1 MNPSNIFWRVRAA
14 TFATLAAMT
23 VGLIVAGPVQAA
35 EWAYKKKISFD
46 TTDSGGNLKE
56 DAQQVPML
64 VRLHSGNFTFKQAK
78 PDGGDLRVFT
88 ADGKT
93 ALKYHIESFDASNEL
108 ANLWV
113 MLPKLTA
120 KAKTDGVVLAW
131 GNDKAST
138 DGDSKASYD
147 ASQILVYHFAGI
159 DGVRDSTANANHAR
173 TSSAKQV
180 ATGQIGQGLSF
191 DGNSSVV
198 VPASASLKVTAAAG
212 FSFAAWVNP
221 VSAESGTFFSL
232 AGGSK
237 GLSIGLRAGR
247 LVVTSAGVTARSD
260 TALKPGNWQ
269 HVALVAGG
277 GKVSFYID
285 GIEAGSGSLALQD
298 AAGEAVIGDGLRGD
312 LDELSLAGTARSPAY
327 IQALAISQSADSPMI
342 MLTDEGGAGA
352 GEVSYFRI
360 LISLQTVDGWIVIAL
375 LGVMGVISGWV
386 MVDKTVM
393 LRRAGRANARF
404 LATFGEKS
412 FELLSPGH
420 AEVVAVQSDPTHERS
435 SVYRLYALGLKELAR
450 RLAAQ
455 AQSGQ
460 PQRLSPA
467 GQESIRAA
475 LDAAMLR
482 ENQRFNSGIV
492 LLTIAISGGPFLGL
506 LGTVVG
512 VMITFAAIAAAGE
525 VNVNSI
531 APGIAAAL
539 VATVAG
545 LAVAIPALFGYN
557 WLASQIKNISAD
569 SQVFVDE
576 FVTKA
581 AELHAG

>member
-1 MNPSNIFWRVRAA
+1 MTQSDNFRRVRAA
-14 TFATLAAMT
+14 LSVTVVALT
-23 VGLIVAGPVQAA
+23 VGLIVPGPVQAA
-35 EWAYKKKISFD
+35 EWAHKKKIGFD

-64 VRLHSGNFTFKQAK
+64 VRLHSGNFTFKQAR
-78 PDGGDLRVFT
+78 PDGGDLRVFA

-93 ALKYHIESFDASNEL
+93 PLKYHIESYDAANEL

-113 MLPKLTA
+113 TLPKLTA

-138 DGDSKASYD
+138 DGDSKTSYD
-147 ASQILVYHFAGI
+147 ASQILVYHFAGT
-159 DGVRDSTANANHAR
+159 DGVRDATANANHAK
-173 TSSAKQV
+173 TSSATQV
-180 ATGQIGQGLSF
+180 ATSQIGQGLSF
-191 DGNSSVV
+191 NGSSSIV

-212 FSFAAWVNP
+212 FSFTAWINP
-221 VSAESGTFFSL
+221 VSVDSGSL
-232 AGGSK
+232 LSLSAGGK
-237 GLSIGLRAGR
+237 GLSVRLNAGR
-247 LVVTSAGVTARSD
+247 LIVTSAGATARSD
-260 TALKPGNWQ
+260 TPLKPGSWQ
-269 HVALVAGG
+269 HVALVASG

-285 GIEAGSGSLALQD
+285 GMEAGSGSLALQD
-298 AAGEAVIGDGLRGD
+298 AAGEAVIGEGLRGD
-312 LDELSLAGTARSPAY
+312 LDELTLAGTARSQAY
-327 IQALAISQSADSPMI
+327 FQALASSQSADSPMI
-342 MLTDEGGAGA
+342 MVTDEGGA

-360 LISLQTVDGWIVIAL
+360 LISLQTLDGWIVIAL
-375 LGVMGVISGWV
+375 LGVMAVISGWV
-386 MVDKTVM
+386 MVGKTVM

-412 FELLSPGH
+412 VELLSPGH
-420 AEVVAVQSDPTHERS
+420 AEVVALQSDPTNDRS
-435 SVYRLYALGLKELAR
+435 SVYRLYALGIREVSKR
-450 RLAAQ
+450 FVAQ
-455 AQSGQ
+455 ADSGQ
-460 PQRLSPA
+460 PPRLSPA
-467 GQESIRAA
+467 GLEAIRAA

-545 LAVAIPALFGYN
+545 LGVAIPALFGYN
-557 WLASQIKNISAD
+557 WLAAQIKNISAD

>member
-1 MNPSNIFWRVRAA
+1 MNSSNIFRRVRAA

-35 EWAYKKKISFD
+35 EWAHKKKIVFD
-46 TTDSGGNLKE
+46 TSETGANLKE
-56 DAQQVPML
+56 DAQQVPLL
-64 VRLHSGNFTFKQAK
+64 VRLHSGNFNFKQAK
-78 PDGGDLRVFT
+78 PDGGDLRVFA
-88 ADGKT
+88 ADGKSP
-93 ALKYHIESFDASNEL
+93 LKYHIESYDSANEL
-108 ANLWV
+108 ANVWV
-113 MLPKLTA
+113 TLPKLTA
-120 KAKTDGVVLAW
+120 NSKTDAVVLAW

-147 ASQILVYHFAGI
+147 ASQILVYHFSGA
-159 DGVRDSTANANHAR
+159 DGVRDATANGNNASK
-173 TSSAKQV
+173 SSAAPV

-191 DGNSSVV
+191 KGSSSVV
-198 VPASASLKVTAAAG
+198 IPASASLKVTAAAG
-212 FSFAAWVNP
+212 FSFTAWLNP
-221 VSAESGTFFSL
+221 VSVDAGTLWSL
-232 AGGSK
+232 ATGGK
-237 GLSIGLRAGR
+237 GLSVGLEAGK
-247 LVVTSAGVTARSD
+247 LKVTSAGATARSG
-260 TALKPGNWQ
+260 TALKPGTWQ
-269 HVALVAGG
+269 HVAVVASG

-285 GIEAGSGSLALQD
+285 GIEAGTGSLALQD
-298 AAGEAVIGDGLRGD
+298 AAGEAVIGEGLRGD
-312 LDELSLAGTARSPAY
+312 LDELTLAGTARSPSY
-327 IQALAISQSADSPMI
+327 IQVLASSQTADSLMI
-342 MLTDEGGAGA
+342 AVIDEGGG
-352 GEVSYFRI
+352 GEINYFKI
-360 LISLQTVDGWIVIAL
+360 LISLQTIDGWIVIAL
-375 LGVMGVISGWV
+375 LGVMAVISGWV

-404 LATFGEKS
+404 LAIFGEKS

-420 AEVVAVQSDPTHERS
+420 AEVVAVQSEPTHERS
-435 SVYRLYALGLKELAR
+435 SVYRLYALGLKELAK

-576 FVTKA
+576 FITKA

>member
-1 MNPSNIFWRVRAA
+1 MTSADILKRARGA
-14 TFATLAAMT
+14 LFVGMAAL
-23 VGLIVAGPVQAA
+23 VASFVVAGYAQAA
-35 EWAYKKKISFD
+35 EWAHKKKIVFD
-46 TTDSGGNLKE
+46 TSETGASLKE
-56 DAQQVPML
+56 DAQQVPLL
-64 VRLHSGNFTFKQAK
+64 VRLHSGNFNFKQAK
-78 PDGGDLRVFT
+78 PDGGDLRVFA
-88 ADGKT
+88 ADGKSP
-93 ALKYHIESFDASNEL
+93 LKYHIESYDSANEL
-108 ANLWV
+108 ANVWV
-113 MLPKLTA
+113 TLPKLTA
-120 KAKTDGVVLAW
+120 NSKTDAVVLAW

-147 ASQILVYHFAGI
+147 ASQILVYHFSGA
-159 DGVRDSTANANHAR
+159 DGVRDATANGNNASK
-173 TSSAKQV
+173 SSATPV

-191 DGNSSVV
+191 NGSSSVV
-198 VPASASLKVTAAAG
+198 IPASASLKVTAAAG
-212 FSFAAWVNP
+212 FTFTAWLNP
-221 VSAESGTFFSL
+221 VSVDAGTLWSL
-232 AGGSK
+232 ATGGK
-237 GLSIGLRAGR
+237 GLSVGLEAGK
-247 LVVTSAGVTARSD
+247 LKVTSAGATARSG
-260 TALKPGNWQ
+260 TALKPGAWQ
-269 HVALVAGG
+269 HVAVVVSG

-285 GIEAGSGSLALQD
+285 GIEAGTGSLVLQD
-298 AAGEAVIGDGLRGD
+298 AAGEAVIGEGLRGD
-312 LDELSLAGTARSPAY
+312 LDELTLAGTARSPSY
-327 IQALAISQSADSPMI
+327 IQALASSQTADSLMI
-342 MLTDEGGAGA
+342 AVIDEGGG
-352 GEVSYFRI
+352 GEINYFKI
-360 LISLQTVDGWIVIAL
+360 LISLQTIDGWIVIAL
-375 LGVMGVISGWV
+375 LGVMAVVSGWV

-404 LATFGEKS
+404 LAIFGEKS

-420 AEVVAVQSDPTHERS
+420 AEVVAVQSDQTHQRS
-435 SVYRLYALGLKELAR
+435 SVYRLYALGLKELAK
-450 RLAAQ
+450 RLASQ
-455 AQSGQ
+455 ASSGQ

-576 FVTKA
+576 FITKA

>member
-1 MNPSNIFWRVRAA
+1 
-14 TFATLAAMT
+14 MT
-23 VGLIVAGPVQAA
+23 VGLIVAGPVQAN
-35 EWAYKKKISFD
+35 EWAHKKKIGFD

-64 VRLHSGNFTFKQAK
+64 VRLHSGNFTFKQAR
-78 PDGGDLRVFT
+78 PDGGDLRVFA

-93 ALKYHIESFDASNEL
+93 PLKYHIESYDAANEL

-113 MLPKLTA
+113 TLPKLTA

-138 DGDSKASYD
+138 DGDSKTSYD
-147 ASQILVYHFAGI
+147 ASQILVYHFAGT
-159 DGVRDSTANANHAR
+159 DGVRDATANANHAK
-173 TSSAKQV
+173 TSSATQV
-180 ATGQIGQGLSF
+180 ATSQIGQGLSF
-191 DGNSSVV
+191 NGSSSIV

-212 FSFAAWVNP
+212 FSFTAWINP
-221 VSAESGTFFSL
+221 VSVDSGSL
-232 AGGSK
+232 LSLSAGGK
-237 GLSIGLRAGR
+237 GLSVGLNAGR
-247 LVVTSAGVTARSD
+247 LIVTSAGATARSD
-260 TALKPGNWQ
+260 TPLKTGSWQ
-269 HVALVAGG
+269 HVALVASG

-285 GIEAGSGSLALQD
+285 GMEAGSGSLALQD
-298 AAGEAVIGDGLRGD
+298 AAGEAVIGEGLRGD
-312 LDELSLAGTARSPAY
+312 LDELTLAGTARSQAY
-327 IQALAISQSADSPMI
+327 FQALASSQSADSPMI
-342 MLTDEGGAGA
+342 MVTDEGGA

-360 LISLQTVDGWIVIAL
+360 LISLQTLDGWIVIAL
-375 LGVMGVISGWV
+375 LGVMAVISGWV
-386 MVDKTVM
+386 MVGKTVM

-412 FELLSPGH
+412 VELLSPGH
-420 AEVVAVQSDPTHERS
+420 AEVVALQSDPTNDRS
-435 SVYRLYALGLKELAR
+435 SVYRLYALGIREVSKR
-450 RLAAQ
+450 FVAQ
-455 AQSGQ
+455 ADSGQ
-460 PQRLSPA
+460 PPRLSPA
-467 GQESIRAA
+467 GLEAIRAA

-545 LAVAIPALFGYN
+545 LGVAIPALFGYN
-557 WLASQIKNISAD
+557 WLAAQIKNISAD